1 MIIIDRESAKEQG
14 LKRFFTNIPCVN
26 GHISER
32 KTNDGKCVQCRKE
45 QAAKKHLKNRD
56 ANLLKMKRRY
66 ENNKEHYKEQA
77 SIWAKNNPEKRK
89 QIVKKYETNNP
100 DKVKENQKKQY
111 EKNKETVNQ
120 RSKIWAKNNPE
131 KRKEIVEKFTENNR
145 DKILKYYY
153 EYESKISTIRMRAK
167 YRQENKVK
175 ISLKNKEW
183 AKNNPD
189 KVLARYHNYRARKRN
204 AKGTHTGEDIKALFI
219 SQNGICNGCGC
230 KLQTSGR
237 KKYHIDHIV
246 ALANGGSNY
255 PSNLQLL
262 CPSCNTSKCDKDF
275 EEWKKYKALISIV

>member
-14 LKRFFTNIPCVN
+14 LKRFFTNMPCVN

-100 DKVKENQKKQY
+100 GKVKENQKKQY

-131 KRKEIVEKFTENNR
+131 KRKEIVENFTENNR
-145 DKILKYYY
+145 DKIPKYYY

-189 KVLARYHNYRARKRN
+189 KVLAKYHNYRARKRN
-204 AKGTHTGEDIKALFI
+204 AEGTHTGEDIKALFT

>member
-1 MIIIDRESAKEQG
+1 MIIIDREAAREQG

-32 KTNDGKCVQCRKE
+32 RTNDGKCVQCRKE
-45 QAAKKHLKNRD
+45 QDAKKHLKNRD
-56 ANLLKMKRRY
+56 ANLLKMKQRY

-100 DKVKENQKKQY
+100 DKVKKNYKTQY

-120 RSKIWAKNNPE
+120 RSKIWAKNNPD
-131 KRKEIVEKFTENNR
+131 KVKESSKKFYKDNR
-145 DKILKYYY
+145 DKMLKYQY
-153 EYESKISTIRMRAK
+153 EYESRISTIKMRAE
-167 YRQENKVK
+167 YRRN
-175 ISLKNKEW
+175 NKEKLLESSKRW
-183 AKNNPD
+183 VKNNPE
-189 KVLARYHNYRARKRN
+189 KVLAKYHNYRARKRN
-204 AKGTHTGEDIKALFI
+204 AEGTHTGEDIKALFT

>member
-1 MIIIDRESAKEQG
+1 MIIIDRESAKEQD

-32 KTNDGKCVQCRKE
+32 RTNDGKCVQCRKE
-45 QAAKKHLKNRD
+45 QASKKHLKNRD
-56 ANLLKMKRRY
+56 ANLLKMKQRY

-120 RSKIWAKNNPE
+120 RSKIWAKNNPD
-131 KRKEIVEKFTENNR
+131 KVKESSKKFYEQNR
-145 DKILKYYY
+145 DRMLRYQY
-153 EYESKISTIRMRAK
+153 EYESKISTIRMRAE
-167 YRQENKVK
+167 YRKDNKDRLY
-175 ISLKNKEW
+175 LKNKEW
-183 AKNNPD
+183 EKRNPE
-189 KVLARYHNYRARKRN
+189 KVLAKYHNYRARKRN
-204 AKGTHTGEDIKALFI
+204 AEGTHTGEDIKALFT

-262 CPSCNTSKCDKDF
+262 CPSCNTSKRDKDF

>member
-1 MIIIDRESAKEQG
+1 MIIIDKETAKAQN

-26 GHISER
+26 GHICER
-32 KTNDGKCVQCRKE
+32 RTSDGKCILCQKE
-45 QAAKKHLKNRD
+45 IARKKHLKTRD
-56 ANLLKMKRRY
+56 TNLLRMKQRY

-77 SIWAKNNPEKRK
+77 SIWAKNNPEKVK
-89 QIVKKYETNNP
+89 QSIKKYETNNP
-100 DKVKENQKKQY
+100 DKVKKNRQEQY
-111 EKNKETVNQ
+111 QKNKKKVLKKSLE
-120 RSKIWAKNNPE
+120 WAKNNPE
-131 KRKEIVEKFTENNR
+131 KVKQSIKKYNEKNR
-145 DKILKYYY
+145 DKILKYQY
-153 EYESKISTIRMRAK
+153 EYELKISTIRMRAE
-167 YRQENKVK
+167 YRRN
-175 ISLKNKEW
+175 NKEKLLESSKRW
-183 AKNNPD
+183 VKNNRERS
-189 KVLARYHNYRARKRN
+189 LANWHNYRARKRN
-204 AKGTHTGEDIKALFI
+204 AEGTHTGEDIKALFT